1 MGKTS
6 DLRDFERG
14 MIVGARRAGSSISE
28 TATLLGFSRTTI
40 SRVYREWCD
49 KQKTSSQ
56 RQSCGRKQLVDERGR
71 MRMERIVQANSR
83 ATNRQITAQYNSGA
97 QNGISERTTRRSLSR
112 MGYSS
117 RRPRRANEEWKNIA
131 CVDTVRELVLDNCSS
146 NEGKIEGLTAEF
158 VNLEFLSLINVGL
171 ISASNLP
178 KLGKL
183 KKLELSDNRISG
195 GLDVL
200 AEKLPNLTHLN
211 LSGNKLKDISTLE
224 PLKKLDSLKCLDL
237 FNCEVTNLN
246 DYRENVFK
254 LLPQLTYLDGYDVED
269 REASDVDGVDND
281 DEGENDEEEDFD
293 EEDDE
298 VSGDEE
304 EEDLGIDDEDDD
316 DDVETV
322 QGEKRR
328 ESESLTMIMSKK
340 RKPIKLPTPS
350 LSTLTPTHTLPTPH
364 LSPSFEPLCGE
375 RLYRKGGS
383 SGAASA
389 PWNREPSSR
398 RAPLLIPQFH
408 CQLPLY
414 VYLCE
419 DFGTGTL
426 SSFGS
431 VLLIFCWMN
440 YEEKVVVGFIS
451 SLFIFS
457 VIFFPNKM
465 YCYSNCAKSELR
477 FSVAACCTNQG
488 CNDKCLL
495 LNSC

>member
-14 MIVGARRAGSSISE
+14 MIVGARRAGSSVSE
-28 TATLLGFSRTTI
+28 TAALLGFSRTTV

-71 MRMERIVQANSR
+71 MRMERIVKANRR

-158 VNLEFLSLINVGL
+158 VSLEFLSLINVGL

-178 KLGKL
+178 KLEKL

-224 PLKKLDSLKCLDL
+224 PLKKLDSLKSLDL

-246 DYRENVFK
+246 DYRESVFK
-254 LLPQLTYLDGYDVED
+254 LLPQLTYLDGYDAED
-269 REASDVDGVDND
+269 REASDSDGEVAGDD
-281 DEGENDEEEDFD
+281 DEEGNEDGKEEHFDKDCDEEGVVG
-293 EEDDE
+293 EE
-298 VSGDEE
+298 EE
-304 EEDLGIDDEDDD
+304 EEDLGIDDEVDDD
-316 DDVETV
+316 EDNDEDVKAV
-322 QGEKRR
+322 QGEKR
-328 ESESLTMIMSKK
+328 K
-340 RKPIKLPTPS
+340 
-350 LSTLTPTHTLPTPH
+350 
-364 LSPSFEPLCGE
+364 
-375 RLYRKGGS
+375 
-383 SGAASA
+383 
-389 PWNREPSSR
+389 REP
-398 RAPLLIPQFH
+398 
-408 CQLPLY
+408 
-414 VYLCE
+414 
-419 DFGTGTL
+419 D
-426 SSFGS
+426 
-431 VLLIFCWMN
+431 
-440 YEEKVVVGFIS
+440 
-451 SLFIFS
+451 
-457 VIFFPNKM
+457 
-465 YCYSNCAKSELR
+465 
-477 FSVAACCTNQG
+477 
-488 CNDKCLL
+488 DD
-495 LNSC
+495 